1 MIQSKNKRSEFK
13 SKPLLVTL
21 VACALTS
28 AVHAGLAECDTA
40 ALPGDLQ
47 DSVVGGGLN
56 NSSSRRDPHS
66 NMNQITPIT
75 IYNADGFAP
84 LPSGQPHN
92 AFGFAGGNGKYDQG
106 DGFVSHPFQGWA
118 DFALIGNQS
127 VAVQWNF
134 TSVSPDQYQTWS
146 IASLSNPAHVLAGMQ
161 WSKDQGT
168 SLGVIA
174 IVPAAAGSAAVAL
187 SQLGGAQQYRMSFSG
202 LSLGMSDSAMQGV
215 ALISSAV
222 PSPGP
227 VSLLVIAGL
236 ISKRRR
242 A

>member
-84 LPSGQPHN
+84 LLSGQPHN
-92 AFGFAGGNGKYDQG
+92 AFGFPGSKGKYDQG

-187 SQLGGAQQYRMSFSG
+187 SQLGGTQQYRMSFSG

>member
-1 MIQSKNKRSEFK
+1 MIQCKNKRSEFK
-13 SKPLLVTL
+13 SKPLLGAL
-21 VACALTS
+21 VACALAS
-28 AVHAGLAECDTA
+28 AVHAGLAERDTA
-40 ALPGDLQ
+40 ALPVELQ
-47 DSVVGGGLN
+47 DSSIGGGLD
-56 NSSSRRDPHS
+56 NSGSRLDGHS
-66 NMNQITPIT
+66 MMDQITPIT

-92 AFGFAGGNGKYDQG
+92 AFGFPGSKGKYDQG

-118 DFALIGNQS
+118 DFALIGNQN
-127 VAVQWNF
+127 VTVQWNF
-134 TSVSPDQYQTWS
+134 TSVSPDQYQHWS

-161 WSKDQGT
+161 WSNDQGT
-168 SLGVIA
+168 SLGVIE
-174 IVPAAAGSAAVAL
+174 IVPAAVGSAAVAL

-215 ALISSAV
+215 AFISSAV

-227 VSLLVIAGL
+227 VALLVIAGL

-242 A
+242 G

>member
-13 SKPLLVTL
+13 SKPILVTL
-21 VACALTS
+21 VACALAS

-40 ALPGDLQ
+40 ALPAELQ
-47 DSVVGGGLN
+47 DSVIRGVLN
-56 NSSSRRDPHS
+56 NLGNSRDRHS
-66 NMNQITPIT
+66 MMDQITPIT

-84 LPSGQPHN
+84 LPSGQPHD
-92 AFGFAGGNGKYDQG
+92 AFGFTGGNGKYDQG

-127 VAVQWNF
+127 VGVQWNF

-146 IASLSNPAHVLAGMQ
+146 IASLRNPAHVLAGMQ
-161 WSKDQGT
+161 WSNEQGT
-168 SLGVIA
+168 SLGAIA
-174 IVPAAAGSAAVAL
+174 IVPAAAGSAEVAL
-187 SQLGGAQQYRMSFSG
+187 SQLGGVQQYRVSFSG

-215 ALISSAV
+215 AFISSAV

-227 VSLLVIAGL
+227 VALLVIAGL

-242 A
+242 G